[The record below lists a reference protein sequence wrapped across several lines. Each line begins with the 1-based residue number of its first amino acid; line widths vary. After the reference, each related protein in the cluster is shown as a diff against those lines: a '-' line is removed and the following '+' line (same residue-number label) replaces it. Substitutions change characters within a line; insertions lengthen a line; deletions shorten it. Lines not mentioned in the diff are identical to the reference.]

1 MDANVWEGLRG
12 GGPMLVDMLDYHG
25 VVELT
30 KVSTF
35 YLLTTNV

>member
-1 MDANVWEGLRG
+1 MAYINQGLRG
-12 GGPMLVDMLDYHG
+12 CGPMLVDMLDYHR